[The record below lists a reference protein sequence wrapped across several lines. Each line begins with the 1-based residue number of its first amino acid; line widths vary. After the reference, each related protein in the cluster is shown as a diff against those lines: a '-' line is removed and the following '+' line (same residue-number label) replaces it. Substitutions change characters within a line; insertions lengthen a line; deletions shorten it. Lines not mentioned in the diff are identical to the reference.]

1 MDDSDVSKGFQLKE
15 VRSPA
20 PVGANPEHDPLV
32 RRVLARQMRSASGA
46 ALSSA
51 SRRTTKAAT
60 PFRNVRWADP
70 EDFFLQ
76 PNERHLS
83 TMKVAKPVLLLVR
96 ADWTGTA
103 QGLKLTAGLQG
114 ASPETGKV
122 TRVPPDRGTVL
133 LTTRIETPGR
143 VEISTRNPDR
153 TNGTNVE
160 LIIGTIP
167 LTAI

>member
-1 MDDSDVSKGFQLKE
+1 VEDSDVSKGFQLKE
-15 VRSPA
+15 IRSPA

-32 RRVLARQMRSASGA
+32 RRLFARQVRSASGPA
-46 ALSSA
+46 SSSS
-51 SRRTTKAAT
+51 SRRTTKSAD
-60 PFRNVRWADP
+60 PIRNVRWAKP
-70 EDFFLQ
+70 EEYFLQ

-96 ADWTGTA
+96 ANWTGTA

-114 ASPETGKV
+114 APPVTGKV
-122 TRVPPDRGTVL
+122 TRIPPDRGTVL

-153 TNGTNVE
+153 TNGTSVQ
-160 LIIGTIP
+160 LIIGTMP